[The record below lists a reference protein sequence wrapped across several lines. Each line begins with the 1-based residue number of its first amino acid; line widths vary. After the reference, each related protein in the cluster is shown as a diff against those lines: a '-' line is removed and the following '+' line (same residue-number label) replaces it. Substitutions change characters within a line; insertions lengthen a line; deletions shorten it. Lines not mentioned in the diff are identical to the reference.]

1 MKATPLP
8 LFKSTRDEV
17 FGDVAF
23 VSDAARV
30 FVLRVALREISSGG
44 TGFKSDTAKG
54 TFTSR
59 QQGGAVKEIPQND
72 IFL

>member
-1 MKATPLP
+1 MSSL
-8 LFKSTRDEV
+8 
-17 FGDVAF
+17 GDVAF

-30 FVLRVALREISSGG
+30 LFSASLCGRFQAEG

-59 QQGGAVKEIPQND
+59 QQGGAVKEIPQSD